1 MAIKDR
7 LPSTD
12 ALLDALPLPRDFLT
26 RLGVLAG
33 QTTRRISIDS
43 VAVAGGNLSDVEIS
57 KINLGNASIG
67 TITIENTEAT
77 LKQSSAFLSGVKSI
91 VELKF
96 KLKWEID
103 LGWIGH
109 WGDTNNI
116 GSIDIP
122 VDLGNIDIPSL
133 DNIDL
138 SIPTINI
145 PAIVAN
151 MEPIK
156 NLKLGNFSLTG
167 ADIQKLS
174 LPSAGLSITGLGVGD
189 VEVSSLAVPSVNSQ
203 ALTVAQAKPDL
214 NVVLPGATVNNL
226 SIPETSIPSIASS
239 PFSTRAVASDKSLT
253 VNLGLLKITL
263 SVTPTVYLNVA
274 AMTIK
279 DAKLSAS
286 LGSVKIK
293 DISLPVSVHGL
304 SATAFEANGLSV
316 NHIKF

>member
-7 LPSTD
+7 LPSTE
-12 ALLDALPLPRDFLT
+12 ALLDSLPLPRDFLT

-33 QTTRRISIDS
+33 QTTRQISIDS
-43 VAVAGGNLSDVEIS
+43 VSAAGGNLSDVEIN

-67 TITIENTEAT
+67 TITIDNTEASLT
-77 LKQSSAFLSGVKSI
+77 HSSAFLSGVKSI

-96 KLKWEID
+96 KLRWEIN

-109 WGDTNNI
+109 WGDTNDI

-122 VDLGNIDIPSL
+122 VDLGNIDIPNL

-151 MEPIK
+151 MEPIN

-174 LPSAGLSITGLGVGD
+174 LPSAGLSLTGLGVGD
-189 VEVSSLAVPSVNSQ
+189 VTVSSLAVPGVNSQ
-203 ALTVAQAKPDL
+203 TLTVAQATPEL
-214 NVVLPGATVNNL
+214 NVVLPGATVSNL
-226 SIPETSIPSIASS
+226 SIPETNIPSIASGA
-239 PFSTRAVASDKSLT
+239 FSTRAVASDKSIT
-253 VNLGLLKITL
+253 VDLGLLKITL

-286 LGSVKIK
+286 LGSIKIK
-293 DISLPVSVHGL
+293 DISLPVSVQGL
-304 SATAFEANGLSV
+304 SATAFEANGLSI
-316 NHIKF
+316 NKIKF